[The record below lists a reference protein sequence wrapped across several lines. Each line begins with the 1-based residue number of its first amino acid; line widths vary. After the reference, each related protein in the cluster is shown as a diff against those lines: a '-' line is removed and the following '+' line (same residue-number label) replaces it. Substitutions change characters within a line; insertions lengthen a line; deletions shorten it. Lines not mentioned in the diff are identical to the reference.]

1 MIVTVHF
8 TDFIDAFRKYDR
20 YDAFG
25 YDALRVIY
33 DYLEELDPDFELD
46 VIGICCDYAV
56 NDWET
61 IAQDY
66 SIDLSDC
73 ADDEE
78 KEETVREWLQNNT
91 SLLGETKDGFV
102 YCSAF

>member
-1 MIVTVHF
+1 MITTVYF
-8 TDFIDAFRKYDR
+8 SDFVDAFRKMDR

-33 DYLEELDPDFELD
+33 DYFEELDPDFELD
-46 VIGICCDYAV
+46 VIAICCEYAV

-61 IAQDY
+61 IAQEYD
-66 SIDLSDC
+66 IDLSEC

-78 KEETVREWLQNNT
+78 KEEAVREYLEQQT
-91 SLLGETKDGFV
+91 QILGETKDGFV